1 VSSFDPAHP
10 LPVFA
15 GIPTYLRA
23 AQVEPG
29 HVQPGYVAVAGVT
42 WDHTTPGTI
51 GARFGPKAIREGSIF
66 LGNQL
71 QTARELATSLVEVS
85 TQDVLRVSAASRIVD
100 CGDFRVYPS
109 DTARTIAALEEQ
121 AMLLAR
127 RGAMSVFL
135 GGDRFVAYP
144 LWRGVAAATGEPI
157 GFLQIAADLC
167 LADQDELWGRWWRGA
182 TNRRILESRDP
193 APTGMAWLGTSGFVP
208 AADWDLAVSRQLTV
222 ITARQIRAEGTAAA
236 ARRSLDAAM
245 GSAARCYVSI
255 DMGAVDGVFAPGTDG
270 PRLGGLSSVE
280 LLEVMDALA
289 DAPLAAV
296 DVVNVVPNVELPITT
311 QRLAAVALLRLLAKR
326 LTT

>member
-1 VSSFDPAHP
+1 VSAFDPGHP

-23 AQVEPG
+23 MQVEPG
-29 HVQPGYVAVAGVT
+29 QVHPGDVAVVGVT

-71 QTARELATSLVEVS
+71 QTARELATELVEVS
-85 TQDVLRVSAASRIVD
+85 TLDVLRVSAASRIVD

-121 AMLLAR
+121 AILLVR
-127 RGAMSVFL
+127 RGAMPVFL

-167 LADQDELWGRWWRGA
+167 LADHDELWGPWWRGA
-182 TNRRILESRDP
+182 TNRRILGSRDP
-193 APTGMAWLGTSGFVP
+193 APAAMAWLGTSGFVP
-208 AADWDLAVSRQLTV
+208 AADWDLAASRQLTV
-222 ITARQIRAEGTAAA
+222 VTARQIRAEGTAAA
-236 ARRSLDAAM
+236 ARRALEAAM
-245 GSAARCYVSI
+245 GSAARCYVSV
-255 DMGAVDGVFAPGTDG
+255 DMSVVDGVFAPGTDG

-280 LLEVMDALA
+280 LLEVMDVLA
-289 DAPLAAV
+289 GAPLAAV

-326 LTT
+326 VTT